1 VRSLILALVSA
12 FVLHAAPALADDAL
26 SVELTAKAQA
36 GKGQPE
42 LVVRAHSALTQII
55 LDVKRSTDG
64 RRIKARSGPIL
75 AGRSHVFVLPMTAAG
90 TAQFQGSLSVQL
102 DDGQTGSMPIDVQVE
117 LLPPLKVKVRAQDL
131 DLKGRVMKLSTSR
144 TIVRAQLTLMSDA
157 GAPMGTTEVDVG
169 LADDKGLYTL
179 SYEQGIGTIMK
190 MVLQVYDDSG
200 FFGGLEL
207 FPWQVDIPHQEVN
220 FASGQ
225 HRIDPAE
232 VSKLQTSLHGITAA
246 IAKFGKL
253 ADISLFVGG
262 HTDSV
267 GDAGSN
273 QGLSSRRARAI
284 AKWFRSKGV
293 RIPVFAAGFGE
304 SLLLVGTPDETDEV
318 QNRRAEYIV
327 AVSKPQMGGQDV
339 KWQRVK

>member
-1 VRSLILALVSA
+1 MVLAVVFALAGSA
-12 FVLHAAPALADDAL
+12 SPALAGDAL
-26 SVELTAKAQA
+26 SVELTAKAQV

-42 LVVRAHSALTQII
+42 LVVRAHSALTQLI

-64 RRIKARSGPIL
+64 RRVKARSGPIL
-75 AGRSHVFVLPMTAAG
+75 AGRSHTFILPLKSAG
-90 TAQFQGSLSVQL
+90 RAQFQGSLSVQL
-102 DDGQTGSMPIDVQVE
+102 DDGQTASMPIDVQVE
-117 LLPPLKVKVRAQDL
+117 LLGPLKVSVRAQDL
-131 DLKGRVMKLSTSR
+131 DLKKRVLKLSTSR
-144 TIVRAQLTLMSDA
+144 DIVRMQLTLMSDA
-157 GAPMGTTEVDVG
+157 GAPMGTTEVDAGAVDEQG
-169 LADDKGLYTL
+169 QYTL
-179 SYEQGIGTIMK
+179 NYEQDSGTIMK
-190 MVLQVYDDSG
+190 MVLQVYDHSG
-200 FFGGLEL
+200 FFGALEL

-220 FASGQ
+220 FASGH

-232 VSKLQTSLHGITAA
+232 IAKLQTSLHHINAA
-246 IAKFGKL
+246 IQKFGKL

-267 GDAGSN
+267 GAAASN

-293 RIPVFAAGFGE
+293 KIPVFAAGFGE

-327 AVSKPQMGGQDV
+327 AVSKPTMGGRET
-339 KWQRVK
+339 KWQRIR